1 MDNHAR
7 PAGKLVKR
15 MKRRFVAAAACVLLL
30 SQLDGTY
37 AAGAFDGEWSG
48 TATPDRG
55 RCRPANVT
63 VTIAGRVVSGEAH
76 LERETSEIRGT
87 VWEDG
92 SFGATLGFQ
101 HLTGQ
106 FSGNAFEGTFET
118 PDCKWKMQLKRK
130 PSQ

>member
-1 MDNHAR
+1 MER
-7 PAGKLVKR
+7 WL
-15 MKRRFVAAAACVLLL
+15 VAAATCVLLL
-30 SQLDGTY
+30 SQPGSSHADGPY
-37 AAGAFDGEWSG
+37 DGQWTG

-55 RCRPANVT
+55 RCKPANVT
-63 VTIAGRVVSGEAH
+63 MTIAGRVVSGEAH
-76 LERETSEIRGT
+76 LERGTLDIRGT

-106 FSGNAFEGTFET
+106 FSRNAFEGAFET

-130 PSQ
+130 PGQ